1 MGLEGPRVVPA
12 ALCTLGTSA
21 PGGWVGWPSALPNSR
36 TLSENPDILGAGALP
51 WGQQV
56 GPKLTSSTGNG
67 SFLRQPH
74 SSPDPSVRNPGGRRL
89 AGELAAGENHPET
102 LRSLAVGLQCKH
114 SYPHARAGDS
124 GFAETLGAE
133 RSEWPE

>member
-1 MGLEGPRVVPA
+1 MGLEGPQVVPA

-67 SFLRQPH
+67 SFL
-74 SSPDPSVRNPGGRRL
+74 
-89 AGELAAGENHPET
+89 
-102 LRSLAVGLQCKH
+102 
-114 SYPHARAGDS
+114 
-124 GFAETLGAE
+124 
-133 RSEWPE
+133 